1 MQILSRHLLAR
12 FLRSFVAILFVLVLA
27 VLIGDLLL
35 DLGDLLG
42 EKAAAGVARALLEK
56 ALETPA
62 RYLPILL
69 PMASFAAA
77 FLTLGTA
84 ARSLEITALKAGGI
98 SPLRAILP
106 LLAAAA
112 ALTGVALASN
122 ETVVLRA
129 ARAVER
135 LEQGRDFALQRGS
148 FWHGSGDT
156 IYNVR
161 DADPATRTLEG
172 ITILELTPAGRLHRS
187 LQAPQARVARD
198 GRWILEG
205 ALVRRFEGAALDAPA
220 TERHAS
226 LVLPAPQQSDKLLL
240 DERAS
245 TLSIADLETAIRS
258 RGEGGGEVRRF
269 RALLHERLSDP
280 ITVLL
285 FAWLA
290 IPLALRVEQTR
301 SLATPALQGVVLI
314 VAFFFAKSLG
324 STLASQGAAPAALTP
339 WAILMSFAAF
349 AAWQLRQVP
358 R

>member
-27 VLIGDLLL
+27 VLVGDLLL

-42 EKAAAGVARALLEK
+42 EKAAAGVAKALLEMV
-56 ALETPA
+56 LQTPA

-77 FLTLGTA
+77 FVTLGTA
-84 ARSLEITALKAGGI
+84 ARSLEITAMKAGGI

-106 LLAAAA
+106 VLAAAA
-112 ALTGVALASN
+112 ALAGVALALN
-122 ETVVLRA
+122 ETIVLRA
-129 ARAVER
+129 ARAVDR

-161 DADPATRTLEG
+161 DADPAARSLEG
-172 ITILELTPAGRLHRS
+172 VTILELTPQGRLRRS
-187 LQAPQARVARD
+187 VQAPRARVARD
-198 GRWILEG
+198 GRWILED
-205 ALVRRFEGAALDAPA
+205 ALLRRFEGSALDAPA
-220 TERHAS
+220 TERARS
-226 LVLPAPQQSDKLLL
+226 LVLAAPRKSDKLLL
-240 DERAS
+240 DEKAS
-245 TLSIADLETAIRS
+245 TLSIADLETAIRA
-258 RGEGGGEVRRF
+258 RGGDGGEVRRF
-269 RALLHERLSDP
+269 RALLHERLTDP
-280 ITVLL
+280 VTVLL

-301 SLATPALQGVVLI
+301 SLAAPALQGVVVI
-314 VAFFFAKSLG
+314 VAFFFLRNLG
-324 STLASQGAAPAALTP
+324 GTLASQGAVPATLTP
-339 WAILMSFAAF
+339 WAILMAFAAF
-349 AAWQLRQVP
+349 AGMQLRQVP

>member
-42 EKAAAGVARALLEK
+42 DRAATGFATALLGK
-56 ALETPA
+56 TLETPA

-77 FLTLGTA
+77 FVTLGTA
-84 ARSLEITALKAGGI
+84 ARSLEITAMKAGGI

-106 LLAAAA
+106 VLAAAA
-112 ALTGVALASN
+112 ALAGVALALN
-122 ETVVLRA
+122 ETIVLRA

-156 IYNVR
+156 VYNVR
-161 DADPATRTLEG
+161 DADPSARRLEG
-172 ITILELTPAGRLHRS
+172 VTILELTPEGRLRRS
-187 LQAPQARVARD
+187 IQAPSARVARD
-198 GRWILEG
+198 GRWILED
-205 ALVRRFEGAALDAPA
+205 ALVRRFDAGSALDAPA
-220 TERHAS
+220 TDRHPS
-226 LVLPAPQQSDKLLL
+226 FVLPAPRKSDKLLL
-240 DERAS
+240 DEKAS

-258 RGEGGGEVRRF
+258 RGAGGEVRRF

-301 SLATPALQGVVLI
+301 SLAAPALQGVVVI
-314 VAFFFAKSLG
+314 VAFFFLRNLG
-324 STLASQGAAPAALTP
+324 ATLASQGATPAAWTP
-339 WAILMSFAAF
+339 WVILASFAAF

>member
-1 MQILSRHLLAR
+1 MHILSRHLLAR
-12 FLRSFVAILFVLVLA
+12 FLRSFVAILVVLILA
-27 VLIGDLLL
+27 VLIGDMLL

-42 EKAAAGVARALLEK
+42 EKAAGGVAMALLHR

-84 ARSLEITALKAGGI
+84 ARSLEITAMKAGGI
-98 SPLRAILP
+98 SPLHAILP
-106 LLAAAA
+106 VLAAAA
-112 ALTGVALASN
+112 ALAGVALALN

-129 ARAVER
+129 ARAVES

-156 IYNVR
+156 VYNVR
-161 DADPATRTLEG
+161 DAEPSTRRLEG
-172 ITILELTPAGRLHRS
+172 VTILELTPAGRLRRS
-187 LQAPQARVARD
+187 IQAPVARVAHD
-198 GRWILEG
+198 GRWLLED
-205 ALVRRFEGAALDAPA
+205 ALVRRFEGTDLDAPV
-220 TERHAS
+220 TEHRPS
-226 LVLPAPQQSDKLLL
+226 LVLPAPRKSDKLLL
-240 DERAS
+240 DEKAS
-245 TLSIADLETAIRS
+245 TLSIADLETAIRA
-258 RGEGGGEVRRF
+258 RAGGGEVRRF

-280 ITVLL
+280 IIVLL

-290 IPLALRVEQTR
+290 IPLGLRVEQTR
-301 SLATPALQGVVLI
+301 SLAAPALQGVVLI
-314 VAFFFAKSLG
+314 VAFFFLRNLG
-324 STLASQGAAPAALTP
+324 DTLASQGATPAAGTP
-339 WAILMSFAAF
+339 WAILASFAAL

>member
-12 FLRSFVAILFVLVLA
+12 FLRSFVAILVVLVLA

-42 EKAAAGVARALLEK
+42 EKASAGIAKALLGM
-56 ALETPA
+56 ALQTPA

-77 FLTLGTA
+77 FVTLGTA
-84 ARSLEITALKAGGI
+84 ARSQEITAMKAGGI

-106 LLAAAA
+106 VLAAAA
-112 ALTGVALASN
+112 ALAGVSLALN

-129 ARAVER
+129 ARAVDR

-161 DADPATRTLEG
+161 DADPTSRRLQG
-172 ITILELTPAGRLHRS
+172 VTILELTPEGRLRRS
-187 LQAPQARVARD
+187 VQAPEARVARD
-198 GRWILEG
+198 GRWILED
-205 ALVRRFEGAALDAPA
+205 ALLRRFEGSALDPPQ
-220 TERHAS
+220 TERARS
-226 LVLPAPQQSDKLLL
+226 LVLPAPQKSDKLLL

-245 TLSIADLETAIRS
+245 TLSIADLEHAIRA
-258 RGEGGGEVRRF
+258 RGEGGEVRRF
-269 RALLHERLSDP
+269 RALLHERLTDP
-280 ITVLL
+280 VTVLL

-301 SLATPALQGVVLI
+301 SLAAPALQGVLVI
-314 VAFFFAKSLG
+314 VAFFFLRNLG
-324 STLASQGAAPAALTP
+324 GTLASQGAAPASATP
-339 WAILMSFAAF
+339 WAILLAF
-349 AAWQLRQVP
+349 AVFAGMQLRQVP